1 MLRNEFV
8 LIFHFNSVK
17 NALKRNLKEV
27 NETTATKCISF
38 PTAVPYY
45 PPVVR
50 SSFLLLPVIQFE
62 TMIKYLPSRRKHV

>member
-17 NALKRNLKEV
+17 NVLKRNLKEV

-45 PPVVR
+45 PPVV
-50 SSFLLLPVIQFE
+50 
-62 TMIKYLPSRRKHV
+62 